1 MNPKMTLLKQNEEVY
16 YLKDKYCDFSDAF
29 NFLINQS
36 KINVRKTARICF
48 HQNINSPIHQMLI
61 CHHKSFFVRPHKH
74 ISKDETCIIL
84 KGKMKLSFY
93 DTKGNTTK
101 SILLEAN
108 KKSFI
113 KIEKKLIHSM
123 IMQSNYVIFLE
134 ITKGPFKKLE
144 TIFPIFKK
152 K

>member
-1 MNPKMTLLKQNEEVY
+1 
-16 YLKDKYCDFSDAF
+16 
-29 NFLINQS
+29 
-36 KINVRKTARICF
+36 
-48 HQNINSPIHQMLI
+48 MLI